1 MKKKLEGGESFSF
14 SLGIWRAEGEEGRG
28 KDLRMVM
35 FSFFFLF
42 VCCGSLVIEMGVWGD
57 GGGCEVKGKPEGR
70 FFVFRWAVLV
80 FTQHPC
86 LLLQEVQ

>member
-28 KDLRMVM
+28 KDLRIVM

-42 VCCGSLVIEMGVWGD
+42 FLLREFLIEMGVWGME
-57 GGGCEVKGKPEGR
+57 EVVK
-70 FFVFRWAVLV
+70 
-80 FTQHPC
+80 
-86 LLLQEVQ
+86 